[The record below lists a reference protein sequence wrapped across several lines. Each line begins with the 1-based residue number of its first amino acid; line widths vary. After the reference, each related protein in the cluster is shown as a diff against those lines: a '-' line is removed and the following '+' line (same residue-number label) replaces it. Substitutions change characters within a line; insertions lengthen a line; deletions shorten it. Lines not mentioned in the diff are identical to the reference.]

1 MASIDMWGESKID
14 NQLNT
19 GRFLKSLFIENWH
32 DVLLVDALNDR
43 AFTYEEFF
51 QSILW
56 YKKRFEQLGIKKD
69 DVICLLMANSLDLA
83 TLYFTSLLMQLVV
96 VPIDVNKSR
105 YEIEEILSYV
115 DYKALVC
122 NVPEIDFVP
131 DKIDVGQL
139 KEPVCES
146 NCIDIQSLDAFDSVD
161 YDKLF
166 LITFTSGSTGAPK
179 GVMHSFSNLFQSAI
193 AFRDRFGFGKE
204 TIFYH
209 NLPMTYMAGILNLI
223 VLPLI
228 SDSKIVIGE
237 RFSIMNIMRFWDM
250 PKKYSVNTFWFIP
263 TIISLLLKLDRGTS
277 GIEYSKNVKITGC
290 VGTAPLNYQAK
301 CAFEDKYQLP
311 LYESYGLSETL
322 FVATNFPGHQ
332 QVKGSVGK
340 LLEGVE
346 LTFCDDSEILIG
358 VPWMFLGYSNVKTED
373 FTEEG
378 KFSSGDFG
386 TLIEDNSLAI
396 TGRKKDLVIR
406 GGINISPK
414 RIEDFINEFD
424 IFEENVILGMEDIN
438 LGEKIVCFFVPKLGQ
453 FGDDKKKELSREVV
467 VKLGRDYQ
475 IDEFVTLNEIPKNT
489 NGKVDKLQLRALIQS

>member
-1 MASIDMWGESKID
+1 M
-14 NQLNT
+14 
-19 GRFLKSLFIENWH
+19 F
-32 DVLLVDALNDR
+32 LVDALNDR
-43 AFTYEEFF
+43 AFTHEEFF
-51 QSILW
+51 HSVLR
-56 YKKRFEQLGIKKD
+56 YKKRFEQLGLKKD

-96 VPIDVNKSR
+96 VPIDVNKGG
-105 YEIEEILSYV
+105 YEIEEILSCV

-122 NVPEIDFVP
+122 NVPEIDFIP
-131 DKIDVGQL
+131 DKIDVEQI

-146 NCIDIQSLDAFDSVD
+146 NHTDIESLDILDSVD
-161 YDKLF
+161 YDNLF
-166 LITFTSGSTGAPK
+166 LIAFTSGSTGAPK
-179 GVMHSFSNLFQSAI
+179 GVMHSFNNLFQSAI
-193 AFRDRFGFGKE
+193 AFRDRFRFGKANV
-204 TIFYH
+204 FYH

-223 VLPLI
+223 VLPFI
-228 SDSKIVIGE
+228 SGSKIVIGE
-237 RFSIMNIMRFWDM
+237 RFSVMNIMRFWEM

-277 GIEYSKNVKITGC
+277 GIDYAKSTKITGC
-290 VGTAPLNYQAK
+290 VGTAPLNHQAK

-322 FVATNFPGHQ
+322 FVATNSPGHQ

-346 LTFCDDSEILIG
+346 LTFCDDSEILIN
-358 VPWMFLGYSNVKTED
+358 VPWLFLGYSNVKTED
-373 FTEEG
+373 YFDKG

-386 TLIEDNSLAI
+386 TLIEDSFLAI
-396 TGRKKDLVIR
+396 TGRKKDLIIR

-414 RIEDFINEFD
+414 RIEDFVNEVD

-438 LGEKIVCFFVPKLGQ
+438 LGEKIVCFFVPKAGW
-453 FGDDKKKELSREVV
+453 FSEDKKKELSREVV

-475 IDEFVTLNEIPKNT
+475 IDEFVNLDEIPKNI
-489 NGKVDKLQLRALIQS
+489 NGKVDKLKLKALYGALIQS